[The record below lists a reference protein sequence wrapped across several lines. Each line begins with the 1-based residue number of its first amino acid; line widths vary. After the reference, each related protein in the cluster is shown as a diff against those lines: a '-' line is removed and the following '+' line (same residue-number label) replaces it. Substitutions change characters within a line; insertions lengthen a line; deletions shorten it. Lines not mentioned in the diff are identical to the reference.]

1 MRFHILSNSYL
12 QEGIG
17 FKRQIVP
24 YQLKLMSKMV
34 RLLHSVEEGQ
44 NLKVGLVTIGQSP
57 RTDVTP
63 TIKETVG
70 TEVEF
75 LEKGALDGLTKEEVA
90 RLAPTAGDYVL
101 VTRMKDGTSVKVA
114 RGHVFTRIQ
123 KCVKDLEEMGADLT
137 LLLCTGEFPKI
148 EARKLL
154 IMPEVLVP
162 NVVWG
167 ILKRGKLGIVVPEKE
182 QIPFLKRKWK
192 KKGVSLVITAANPYG
207 EIRALEEAGNFLAKG
222 GVDLIV
228 LDCIG
233 FTPQAKEL
241 FRRLTGKPVVLPQTI
256 LGRVLKELVS
266 T

>member
-1 MRFHILSNSYL
+1 
-12 QEGIG
+12 
-17 FKRQIVP
+17 
-24 YQLKLMSKMV
+24 
-34 RLLHSVEEGQ
+34 
-44 NLKVGLVTIGQSP
+44 LKVGLVTVGQSP

-63 TIKETVG
+63 TIKEMAG

-75 LEKGALDGLTKEEVA
+75 VEKGALDGLTKEEVA
-90 RLAPTAGDYVL
+90 RLAPVTRDYVL
-101 VTRMKDGTSVKVA
+101 VTRMKDGVSVKVA
-114 RGHVFTRIQ
+114 RRHVFTRIQ
-123 KCVKDLEEMGADLT
+123 KCVEELEEMGADLT

-148 EARKLL
+148 EAEKLL
-154 IMPEVLVP
+154 IMPDVLVP
-162 NVVWG
+162 NVIWG

-182 QIPFLKRKWK
+182 QIPLLKRKWK
-192 KKGVSLVITAANPYG
+192 KKEVSLVMTAANPYG
-207 EIRALEEAGNFLAKG
+207 EVRALEKAGNFLAKR

-241 FRRLTGKPVVLPQTI
+241 VRRLTGKPVVLPQTI